1 MKKRYI
7 IIAALIIALFVLA
20 FMGEKKEV
28 NSFEN
33 ICSML
38 LDEVP
43 EPSVSSLGGEWTVTA
58 LARAGYDVPEGYF
71 EKYYSNLSA
80 YLKENDGVLHKSRYT
95 EYSRVIIALSAIG
108 ASPENVGGYNL
119 ILPLSDYE
127 KTVKQGVNG
136 AVFALLA
143 LDSGNYEIPENSDA
157 EVQATREMYV
167 KKLCENQNKDGGF
180 SLKGESD
187 IDLTAMVLQALAN
200 YRDNEEVKAVVEKGI
215 ECLSKMYLNGKAEN
229 AESVSQVAMAL
240 CELGI
245 DFGDERFV
253 KDEKTVPE
261 LVSDYVNSLSLSDGD
276 ELLTAE
282 QLLYATVNIERVT
295 SGKKSFYDMSD
306 TQKREFSITEKSD
319 KKEVSEN
326 VKPENG
332 GLKCK
337 LSIRCDTVFDN
348 LSKLEDGKEEFVP
361 KDGIILSEEVAFSD
375 GETAFEV
382 LKRVL
387 KEKKIPFE
395 FEKSPS
401 QKAIYIEGIN
411 NLYEFDCGE
420 LSGWLY
426 SINGEFPEK
435 SIGDYAVKNGDKI
448 EIVYS
453 CDSGED
459 VGNGK

>member
-215 ECLSKMYLNGKAEN
+215 ECLSEMYLNGKAEN

-332 GLKCK
+332 GFKCK
-337 LSIRCDTVFDN
+337 LSIRCDTVVDN

-395 FEKSPS
+395 FEISPS